1 MNCPDDLVLVER
13 ESPYHYTQ
21 SGLELKELTNEAIVP
36 IFIEFMR
43 RGFSPYQ
50 ICAVV
55 HDKVAEVSREIVSVH
70 KSAGKDAAE
79 KMLVNKLKPQS

>member
-70 KSAGKDAAE
+70 KTAGKEAAD
-79 KMLVNKLKPQS
+79 KMLENKLKPQS